1 MANHYL
7 IDIKNDP
14 ANTDIEHNYDEDE
27 APVSVTN
34 ILLIGEMDGGKTF
47 AVTHHISIGNLADLF
62 VAMEKA
68 NDSVF
73 TVLKSA
79 MILAEARLKVLEL
92 AKKRSIGDFFSSLAE
107 CMHSVED

>member
-14 ANTDIEHNYDEDE
+14 ANTDLERNYDEDE

-34 ILLIGEMDGGKTF
+34 ILLIAEMEKGKTF
-47 AVTHHISIGNLADLF
+47 TVAHSVSISNLADLF

-73 TVLKSA
+73 TILKSA

-92 AKKRSIGDFFSSLAE
+92 AKKRSIGELFDSLSE
-107 CMHSVED
+107 CMHSVEE